1 MPEQNIGT
9 LAQVVTSS
17 EPDDQRAVALQIKD
31 RVRELRRVAAR
42 DLLPHPKNWRRHP
55 KVQVDALRG
64 LLVEVGY
71 ADALL
76 ARELPDGR
84 LMLVDGHLRA
94 ETTPDAEV
102 PVLVL
107 DLSAEEAEKVL
118 VTLDPLAALAE
129 SDSDRIKALLQTV
142 RTDNPAIADLIRRTA
157 GDKLWELIHPL
168 DLQQAEISPDRVAQL
183 KKKWATQPGQLWQ
196 IGSHRIISG
205 DSTDESVV
213 SRLWQ
218 DNGVRL
224 RLIWTDPP
232 YGVEYASKNAYL
244 NQTDR
249 GNRIQRPIVNDLPAD
264 AGARFRGAL
273 ELARGRALGGAACY
287 ATVPSGPLLSDFI
300 DALNQSGFAFRQ
312 SLVWVKQQF
321 VIGLSDYQHRHELV
335 LYGWLTNG
343 AHYFTDDRTRDSVF
357 EVDKPHR
364 SDLHPTT
371 KPIELI
377 AQMLANTLGLAS

>member
-42 DLLPHPKNWRRHP
+42 ELLPQPKNWRRHP

-71 ADALL
+71 ADALP

-232 YGVEYASKNAYL
+232 YVVEYASKNAYL

-249 GNRIQRPIVNDLPAD
+249 GNPAAHRKRPSCGRRRTISRRTGVGPRS
-264 AGARFRGAL
+264 GARRSGLLCDGAVRS
-273 ELARGRALGGAACY
+273 A
-287 ATVPSGPLLSDFI
+287 PL
-300 DALNQSGFAFRQ
+300 
-312 SLVWVKQQF
+312 
-321 VIGLSDYQHRHELV
+321 
-335 LYGWLTNG
+335 
-343 AHYFTDDRTRDSVF
+343 
-357 EVDKPHR
+357 
-364 SDLHPTT
+364 
-371 KPIELI
+371 
-377 AQMLANTLGLAS
+377 

>member
-42 DLLPHPKNWRRHP
+42 ELLPQPKNWRRHP

-71 ADALL
+71 ADALP

-183 KKKWATQPGQLWQ
+183 RKK
-196 IGSHRIISG
+196 
-205 DSTDESVV
+205 
-213 SRLWQ
+213 
-218 DNGVRL
+218 
-224 RLIWTDPP
+224 
-232 YGVEYASKNAYL
+232 
-244 NQTDR
+244 
-249 GNRIQRPIVNDLPAD
+249 
-264 AGARFRGAL
+264 
-273 ELARGRALGGAACY
+273 
-287 ATVPSGPLLSDFI
+287 
-300 DALNQSGFAFRQ
+300 
-312 SLVWVKQQF
+312 
-321 VIGLSDYQHRHELV
+321 
-335 LYGWLTNG
+335 
-343 AHYFTDDRTRDSVF
+343 
-357 EVDKPHR
+357 
-364 SDLHPTT
+364 
-371 KPIELI
+371 
-377 AQMLANTLGLAS
+377 